1 MESSNCKPRTQ
12 VTTNTVNIVCTS
24 FICTLIRSIVPVYA
38 VLVFFQNKDSD
49 KD

>member
-12 VTTNTVNIVCTS
+12 VTTNTVNIVCIS
-24 FICTLIRSIVPVYA
+24 FIFTLIRSIVPVYDF
-38 VLVFFQNKDSD
+38 LVFFQNKDSD